1 MNYPLLTEYIE
12 AIQESDNF
20 DKLSDYI
27 PVCDSV
33 GKPIM
38 STGNFSVVFKM
49 VDSKGLIHAVKCF
62 TKEQDGRNES
72 YREIAEELE
81 YVTTNYLTS
90 VKFYPNELFV
100 SSRVTDDTEFPVV
113 VMDWIEGLTLQES
126 LERDLSTNHIYSLLL
141 QFSKMSMWLIS
152 QPFSHGDI
160 KPDNII
166 VRDDDTIVLVD
177 YDGMYVPSMKGLPAR
192 ESGTPDY
199 RHPMRAKNSVYDEH
213 IDDFSIAVI
222 ILSLMIL
229 YKDPSLYEQKGQK
242 EGLLFS
248 ESDFYDIQSC
258 LMYSSQKAKSNSLI
272 WRRIFDVFE
281 TCLQNEKL
289 TKEQAYML
297 RVPDIFDDDIIQG
310 DKASSIISE
319 IFWHIS
325 RSDYMIDVNLTDNI
339 LFFENSKFELKVEPH
354 NGQLAI
360 SCDVNNTK
368 VYSIYT
374 INGLKKVLLSIDM
387 WDNDIEAKLNYI
399 VANMVLYLPELMIKT
414 VEVFFENHFPDIS
427 KELTISTCG
436 HTISVVSCNGLQTIR
451 EQKCIY
457 FMLADSAFQK
467 NCKRFGIE
475 QIIAIDGMT
484 GQQEKFQVHNLTQI
498 I

>member
-27 PVCDSV
+27 PVCDSE

-62 TKEQDGRNES
+62 TKEQDGRNDS
-72 YREIAEELE
+72 YDEIAEELE
-81 YVTTNYLTS
+81 FVSTNYLTS

-100 SSRVTDDTEFPVV
+100 SSRVTEETEFPVV

-126 LERDLSTNHIYSLLL
+126 LERNLSSNHIYSLLL
-141 QFSKMSMWLIS
+141 QFSKMAMWLIS

-222 ILSLMIL
+222 TLSLMIL

-248 ESDFYDIQSC
+248 ESDFYDIQGC
-258 LMYSSQKAKSNSLI
+258 FIYSSQKAKSKSLI

-281 TCLQNEKL
+281 TCLLNEKL
-289 TKEQAYML
+289 TKEEAYML
-297 RVPDIFDDDIIQG
+297 KMPDIFDDNIIQG

-319 IFWHIS
+319 IFWKIS
-325 RSDYMIDVNLTDNI
+325 RSDYMIDLNLTDNI
-339 LFFENSKFELKVEPH
+339 LFFENSNLKLKVEPH
-354 NGQLAI
+354 NGQLAV
-360 SCDVNNTK
+360 SANLEKAK
-368 VYSIYT
+368 VFSLYT
-374 INGLKKVLLSIDM
+374 INGLKKILLSIDM
-387 WDNDIEAKLNYI
+387 WDDDIEAKLKYI

-427 KELTISTCG
+427 KELTISSCG

-457 FMLADSAFQK
+457 FMLADDTFQK

-475 QIIAIDGMT
+475 HIIAIDGMT
-484 GQQEKFQVHNLTQI
+484 GQQEKFQVYNLTQLI
-498 I
+498 